1 MGNTKFKA
9 RTWESSKGDNNIK
22 QLTSSL
28 LLKSVINPALRPDF
42 AIMLLVFH
50 DYDSQ
55 IIFFVPSET
64 AVCVCTENQPVAHC
78 NIDIR

>member
-9 RTWESSKGDNNIK
+9 RSWESCKGDNNIK
-22 QLTSSL
+22 QLTSL

-42 AIMLLVFH
+42 AIMLVFH